1 MITLYNVISEDG
13 FIAGTDGGE
22 DFIPESYWQ
31 HTLEVIRQY
40 DCVVLGRNTYE
51 TIQNYEKEFRDSFD
65 ELSVKK
71 IVVTSDVNYQAKE
84 GYEIINAPEDIIKFG
99 INILVT
105 SGPVLNNYLLDK
117 NLVDRIIYHEVP
129 VSIHEGIRPYKITL
143 SQHIPTLR
151 LKINE

>member
-13 FIAGTDGGE
+13 FIARTDGGE

-51 TIQNYEKEFRDSFD
+51 TIQNYEKEFRESFD

-84 GYEIINAPEDIIKFG
+84 GYKIINAPEDMVKFG

-117 NLVDRIIYHEVP
+117 NLVNSIIYHEVP
-129 VSIHEGIRPYKITL
+129 VSIHEGIRPYNITL